1 MVSKILYN
9 QIYCGDMVQGK
20 TEIMSYKI
28 HKKVKIPEEKWQIV
42 ENTHEPIIDRET
54 FEKVKQARSRRKYN
68 WNRNKTNESVFAGHL
83 KVLTVKKI

>member
-1 MVSKILYN
+1 MKKDNKEIEDKIDTLWTSSMVSKILYN

-54 FEKVKQARSRRKYN
+54 FEKVKQS
-68 WNRNKTNESVFAGHL
+68 
-83 KVLTVKKI
+83 